1 MLGKGTEICLSLAGW
16 YLKVTV
22 TFKTDENDKPSET
35 RLRTKT
41 PEQDGTFP

>member
-1 MLGKGTEICLSLAGW
+1 MLGKGTEMCLSLAGW

-35 RLRTKT
+35 RLRIKT
-41 PEQDGTFP
+41 PEQHRIFP

>member
-35 RLRTKT
+35 KTKT
-41 PEQDGTFP
+41 PEQDGIFP